1 MILVSSMTKTQREA
15 HARMLSSLPVRS
27 YSDEPENWSE
37 SERMLSPDE
46 AYFVPTLEEWL
57 RGE

>member
-27 YSDEPENWSE
+27 YSDEPEKWTE
-37 SERMLSPDE
+37 SERILSPE
-46 AYFVPTLEEWL
+46 EVSFIPTLEEWL
-57 RGE
+57 RGA